1 MNPLLA
7 SFFALASSVLFAVF
21 SVMARRNMRHAS
33 AFTGSLI
40 TLSMGTAVL
49 VVVSAFYSSWGELT
63 LPVALWFLAGGA
75 LAPGLA
81 QALMFLSI
89 GYIGVG
95 RAMPLITVTPFF
107 STLVA
112 MAWLGE
118 RPGAVVLGATLFVVA
133 GCVLLAL
140 KREGERPWRR
150 IFILMPM
157 AHAVSFAFAASI
169 RKHVLALMPEPL
181 LGATLSYAIS
191 IPVLFFFYPFLPADE
206 RFTFNRAGV
215 KGFAARGLDS
225 HAFFFLP
232 FHVVSLR
239 RRVDHRPHRVHGAA
253 VLPTARAYMA
263 QGGGGDHLAENG
275 GRRLV
280 VHRDGGDHLAGRVRW
295 WEFVGTGRNLSL
307 QNRGLRHFGMMNKA
321 TSAL

>member
-21 SVMARRNMRHAS
+21 SVMARRNMRHTS

-40 TLSMGTAVL
+40 TLSIGTVVL
-49 VVVSAFYSSWGELT
+49 VVISAFLSSWRELT

-118 RPGAVVLGATLFVVA
+118 RPGVVVLAATFFVVA

-140 KREGERPWRR
+140 KREGEKPWRR

-169 RKHVLALMPEPL
+169 RKHTLALMPEPL

-191 IPVLFFFYPFLPADE
+191 LPVLFVFYPFLPENE
-206 RFTFNRAGV
+206 RLSFNRAGV
-215 KGFAARGLDS
+215 MGFALAGSILTLSFFCHFTSYRYGDVSIIAPIVYTAPLFSLLLARIWLKGEEEITWQKT
-225 HAFFFLP
+225 
-232 FHVVSLR
+232 V
-239 RRVDHRPHRVHGAA
+239 GA
-253 VLPTARAYMA
+253 VLLFIGM
-263 QGGGGDHLAENG
+263 
-275 GRRLV
+275 V
-280 VHRDGGDHLAGRVRW
+280 VIIWQA
-295 WEFVGTGRNLSL
+295 
-307 QNRGLRHFGMMNKA
+307 A
-321 TSAL
+321 